1 MSVIKLSTSG
11 QEQAKPCPASRDV
24 TDQLG
29 CQKMDNGINSQLIVR
44 TYSFQNNT
52 QNMCANLKIVTD
64 NMKKPYLLASL
75 ACPLDLT

>member
-1 MSVIKLSTSG
+1 MFKICNKNNDTDILNVSDKTVSTSG

-52 QNMCANLKIVTD
+52 QKCLQI
-64 NMKKPYLLASL
+64 
-75 ACPLDLT
+75 